1 MPDTD
6 TDTDAF
12 DAQDVAEAY
21 DETLTDGDETDS
33 DALDLRRDTYD
44 AVTALG
50 DGDVEGDDDEMD
62 AADETDDDLQEI
74 AELADQQDE
83 DDLDDG
89 NSDKDPLAVDDIPD
103 RTNDRDFIDARRR
116 GRRLRPPLRRAHR
129 DQHGRR
135 GRAGRRARRAGGR
148 HGIGLPVRL
157 RPRRTRLQG
166 GVTWPTIVTTAS

>member
-6 TDTDAF
+6 TDTDAY
-12 DAQDVAEAY
+12 DAQDAAETY

-62 AADETDDDLQEI
+62 AADETDDDLAEI
-74 AELADQQDE
+74 AETTYQEEE

-89 NSDKDPLAVDDIPD
+89 NTDTGPLASDDLPD
-103 RTNDRDFIDARRR
+103 RTNDRDFADADDVD
-116 GRRLRPPLRRAHR
+116 GVSAHPTDEPTVIGMGDVDAMGGEAGLR
-129 DQHGRR
+129 
-135 GRAGRRARRAGGR
+135 
-148 HGIGLPVRL
+148 
-157 RPRRTRLQG
+157 
-166 GVTWPTIVTTAS
+166 TADLESESLSDSDLEELDYKEA